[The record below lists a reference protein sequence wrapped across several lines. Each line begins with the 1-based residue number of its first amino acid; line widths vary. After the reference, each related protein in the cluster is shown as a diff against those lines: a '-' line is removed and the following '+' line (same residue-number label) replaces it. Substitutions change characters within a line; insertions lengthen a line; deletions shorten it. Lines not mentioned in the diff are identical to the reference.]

1 QRRDF
6 TINSLYYSV
15 ADFTVRD
22 YVGGMQ
28 DLKEGLIRLIGTPET
43 RYREDPV
50 RMLRAV
56 RFAAKLNMRIS
67 PETAEPIP
75 RLATLINDVPP
86 ARLFE

>member
-1 QRRDF
+1 
-6 TINSLYYSV
+6 V

-50 RMLRAV
+50 RMLRAALC
-56 RFAAKLNMRIS
+56 RQ
-67 PETAEPIP
+67 AEYAHQPGN
-75 RLATLINDVPP
+75 RRADP
-86 ARLFE
+86 ASGNAD